1 MEKKWYKKQ
10 ETFAKLLVFLDFALV
25 LFPGECMI
33 IPKEAVILEW
43 NLEEALQYYKNQGAP
58 RDQTACL
65 NLLKE
70 IQQEQGGIPSWM
82 ITRAAEAW
90 SIKESLLLA
99 LVRRIPSLRLQ
110 DSHILE
116 VCSGPNCGKR
126 TEIADFVEKTYGRKP
141 KNFIYR
147 FCGCMRQCG
156 KGPNIR
162 WDGKVYNAATP
173 ALVKQLVEGK

>member
-1 MEKKWYKKQ
+1 M
-10 ETFAKLLVFLDFALV
+10 
-25 LFPGECMI
+25 
-33 IPKEAVILEW
+33 EW

-58 RDQTACL
+58 GDQIACV

-70 IQQEQGGIPSWM
+70 IQREQGSIPRWM

-90 SIKESLLLA
+90 KTKEGLLLA

-126 TEIADFVEKTYGRKP
+126 TEIAEFVEKTYGAKP
-141 KNFIYR
+141 KDFEFR
-147 FCGCMRQCG
+147 FCGCMRQCA

-162 WDGKVYNAATP
+162 WDGKVYNGATP
-173 ALVKQLVEGK
+173 ELVKKLIENK